1 MAEAKKG
8 SVGSN
13 NGYLSEVK
21 KKLLERKA
29 ELEQELANL
38 AYPKE
43 VPSEIQ
49 DIGDHAQSLSI
60 ENLNI
65 SLQDNELEEYHMV
78 RQALRMIDEGVYGIC
93 MDCEQPISEK
103 RLKLYPNATRCL
115 VCQEI
120 LEEQKHESL

>member
-1 MAEAKKG
+1 MTEAKKG
-8 SVGSN
+8 NVSSN

-21 KKLLERKA
+21 KKLLQRKS
-29 ELEQELANL
+29 ELEQELAML

-65 SLQDNELEEYHMV
+65 SLQDNELEEYRMV

-103 RLKLYPNATRCL
+103 RLKSYPNATRCL

-120 LEEQKHESL
+120 IEEQKRESL